1 MVIVAGGMV
10 VFLGVAGLALD
21 SGRAFLVRSE
31 LSRAV
36 DAGVLAGARALRSIF
51 EQLMLDVMFEVPG
64 RDDIKTVVLNRAVVE
79 GQKAAILRKRK
90 RPARNAA

>member
-36 DAGVLAGARALRSIF
+36 DAGVLAGARALRSG
-51 EQLMLDVMFEVPG
+51 ETSARNQAPG
-64 RDDIKTVVLNRAVVE
+64 RGTSERGSGRRFSHVRRGE
-79 GQKAAILRKRK
+79 LRSQ
-90 RPARNAA
+90 PGG